1 MKRRLVIFSV
11 VCVVPVAVAAGAGGY
26 IYRTLDA
33 NPPAPGAPLQAAAQ
47 PSVQTVNGETVVVVA
62 ADVQR
67 ASHIDV
73 APLTAVAAQPEN
85 TANTAYATVV
95 DLQPLFDL
103 RNRLAAARADYA
115 TLRAQA
121 GNSRVQYERSR
132 VLFEDDRNVSQKSLQ
147 DARAVMQADQ
157 AKLQSAD
164 AAQSGLD
171 ATMRQQFGEALTSA
185 AMAPGSDLFQ
195 RLVSGRA
202 VVLRVT
208 LPDGYGDAA
217 PARITV
223 DAPDG
228 QPVAAQKL
236 SASPQAD
243 PAVQGNPYFYAAGR
257 ALPVG
262 IHTAAHLPASNP
274 SGSGLAIPETAV
286 VWYGGQPW
294 VYVRTAS
301 DRFTRRSVPASSPN
315 DQGFVVTDGFH
326 AGDDVVVHGA
336 QLLLSQELRPQ
347 GIATACKDPP
357 ECDD

>member
-1 MKRRLVIFSV
+1 MKRPLAILSV
-11 VCVVPVAVAAGAGGY
+11 VSVLLAVGAGWFA
-26 IYRTLDA
+26 YRTFYPD
-33 NPPAPGAPLQAAAQ
+33 PPSSAAPAQAAAQ

-62 ADVQR
+62 TDVQR

-73 APLTAVAAQPEN
+73 VPLTPVVIQPG
-85 TANTAYATVV
+85 NTAYATVV

-103 RNRLAAARADYA
+103 RNRLATAGADYDA
-115 TLRAQA
+115 LRAQA
-121 GNSRVQYERSR
+121 DNSRAQYDRSR
-132 VLFEDDRNVSQKSLQ
+132 VLFEDDRNVSQRSLQ

-157 AKLQSAD
+157 ARLQSAD
-164 AAQSGLD
+164 AVRSGLD
-171 ATMRQQFGEALTSA
+171 ATMRQQFGDALASA
-185 AMAPGSDLFQ
+185 AMASGSDLFQ
-195 RLVSGRA
+195 RLLAGRA

-208 LPDGYGDAA
+208 LPAA
-217 PARITV
+217 YSGTVPASITV

-236 SASPQAD
+236 SASPQGD

-262 IHTAAHLPASNP
+262 TRTFAHVPTSNRNASALVIPDAAV
-274 SGSGLAIPETAV
+274 I
-286 VWYGGQPW
+286 WYGGQPW
-294 VYVRTAS
+294 AYVRTAP
-301 DRFTRRSVPASSPN
+301 DRFTRRYVPASSPN
-315 DQGFVVTDGFH
+315 DQGFVVTGAFH
-326 AGDDVVVHGA
+326 AGDEVVMHGA